1 LFDLT
6 TGLWNKSVAKDK
18 EEFVSQWE
26 HNLLN
31 FPERNN
37 DIYVFWHYGL
47 NSEIKDG
54 SLAD

>member
-1 LFDLT
+1 
-6 TGLWNKSVAKDK
+6 
-18 EEFVSQWE
+18 
-26 HNLLN
+26 LN

-54 SLAD
+54 SLADWWEYTYKSTEKQS